1 MTPDTQKL
9 SLFPSENQVKGGAA
23 REKQMHRRQLL
34 LILITGLLVVGAW
47 SLRATAAVPRSTP
60 PPEQPPPAAVSRGT
74 AEDVRPETPVGTRPA
89 RVVAHYGFGEDGYRP
104 YAAVEFETPA
114 VGAALPGKVVSA
126 ERDAVSVKAPDGIV
140 LSYARLSRVLVRPGQ
155 DVAEG
160 DPVGLALGPVLVS
173 AERGGRALDP
183 VALLWPEM
191 SRFSAEAGRVE
202 EERRKLAEE
211 LRRRA
216 LLAALEQARAADQA
230 GERARPT
237 EQMGKLIRAAAEEA
251 SLDPALVAAVA
262 AVESGFNPRAVSP
275 AGAVGVMQLMPG
287 TAAELGVSDPFDP
300 AQNVRAGARYL
311 RNLLDRFGKL
321 ELALAAYN
329 AGPGAVERY
338 GGIPPYRE
346 TVEYVK
352 KVLDRLRR

>member
-1 MTPDTQKL
+1 
-9 SLFPSENQVKGGAA
+9 
-23 REKQMHRRQLL
+23 
-34 LILITGLLVVGAW
+34 
-47 SLRATAAVPRSTP
+47 
-60 PPEQPPPAAVSRGT
+60 VS
-74 AEDVRPETPVGTRPA
+74 
-89 RVVAHYGFGEDGYRP
+89 
-104 YAAVEFETPA
+104 
-114 VGAALPGKVVSA
+114 
-126 ERDAVSVKAPDGIV
+126 
-140 LSYARLSRVLVRPGQ
+140 
-155 DVAEG
+155 
-160 DPVGLALGPVLVS
+160 
-173 AERGGRALDP
+173 
-183 VALLWPEM
+183 
-191 SRFSAEAGRVE
+191 
-202 EERRKLAEE
+202 
-211 LRRRA
+211 
-216 LLAALEQARAADQA
+216 
-230 GERARPT
+230 
-237 EQMGKLIRAAAEEA
+237 AEEA